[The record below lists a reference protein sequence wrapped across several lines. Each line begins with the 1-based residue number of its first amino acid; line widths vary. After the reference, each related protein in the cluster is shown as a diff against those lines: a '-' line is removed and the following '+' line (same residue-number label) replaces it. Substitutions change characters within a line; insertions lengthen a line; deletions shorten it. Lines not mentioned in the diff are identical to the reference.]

1 MAPPPE
7 PWSPPENL
15 WMYWGDAPNKRFG
28 HSGDNIRHLVKL
40 GRMAGGEYR
49 DPHFLES
56 FASQTFR
63 DLSESCCT
71 AMLVAPMKHN
81 MPIWNSYSNV
91 AQRLRNYIANGNHLI
106 FTGGSLVSMEFINT
120 YFWYNIE
127 PTSGEAG
134 YWDDTGYGNWSPGPF
149 RKLVDKNLPW
159 VFKMTPDTLYQDHT
173 SVQSVL
179 LASLPDGA
187 RVIYMS
193 PKSSPVFQIRFCQRL
208 SDKHGE
214 APIKTLPRDCYRYAA
229 KGYPCSCGTITY
241 IGYDWHMDQTSEA
254 WDKVML
260 AAVEFQADSEVR
272 VSLVFFSCPAAA
284 LFPWPAKSAEVCVGG
299 YVVSLSR
306 ACWPAARNRCPCLPF
321 RTTPAP
327 AAALFS
333 SVRRGLPF
341 RGCCLWTLR
350 PRCSTCRNR
359 AHSRVVS
366 LVLGGA
372 TGPVHRRRSGAR
384 GLYISTRL
392 RSPTLAFAMP
402 TAVP

>member
-1 MAPPPE
+1 MISVAAVGLLCVIIAAVSIQMSNRDNAAPSELMTEKLVLFKMAPPPE

-260 AAVEFQADSEVR
+260 AAVEFQADSEV
-272 VSLVFFSCPAAA
+272 SAT
-284 LFPWPAKSAEVCVGG
+284 KSPNCYEPPKKVIDTTE
-299 YVVSLSR
+299 
-306 ACWPAARNRCPCLPF
+306 PLP
-321 RTTPAP
+321 PP
-327 AAALFS
+327 K
-333 SVRRGLPF
+333 
-341 RGCCLWTLR
+341 C
-350 PRCSTCRNR
+350 N
-359 AHSRVVS
+359 
-366 LVLGGA
+366 
-372 TGPVHRRRSGAR
+372 
-384 GLYISTRL
+384 
-392 RSPTLAFAMP
+392 
-402 TAVP
+402 